1 MIGKTIVAP
10 VRRGRGRP
18 RKHPKPDDP
27 AGINVVIGK
36 KRRSSSKSAT
46 ISRAEGEEGPF
57 RPRPPPPQ
65 KGGRRRLVI
74 PRWHNKR
81 ARSASDAL
89 GGSGGGS
96 PVGKSIPNPTPCS
109 SSSSSAGC
117 YRPFVDDSRGDL
129 NGGGVL
135 VFQCLADFEI
145 PGPIPD
151 LADLMS
157 DMTIFQD
164 FFNDI
169 DEFNC
174 G

>member
-1 MIGKTIVAP
+1 MIENPIVAP
-10 VRRGRGRP
+10 RRGRGRP

-27 AGINVVIGK
+27 AGINAVIGK
-36 KRRSSSKSAT
+36 KRRSSSKSAA
-46 ISRAEGEEGPF
+46 ISRAGDEEGSAV
-57 RPRPPPPQ
+57 RRRPPPPQ
-65 KGGRRRLVI
+65 KGGRRRLII

-89 GGSGGGS
+89 AGS
-96 PVGKSIPNPTPCS
+96 PVGKSTPTQTPCS
-109 SSSSSAGC
+109 SSFSSAGF
-117 YRPFVDDSRGDL
+117 YRPFDDDGRGDP
-129 NGGGVL
+129 NIGGVL
-135 VFQCLADFEI
+135 VFQCLADFDI

-169 DEFNC
+169 DEFNY